1 MLIVKYN
8 IITMVSKTE
17 LTDNYTAIS
26 SIPIVKKTLRCVS
39 RLTKENK
46 ALVSENT
53 MLKKMIDAL
62 FDRQTVSM
70 KSGCCG
76 CCNVNQSLPEVYIKT
91 EKEAVD
97 VDLSQS
103 TSLTGENIV
112 YELSDET
119 TKNVDD
125 VPLTGELVSEV
136 TCVNEIDIKVEE
148 STDEEEEEVEVEE
161 SVEEEEEEVEVEESV
176 EEEEEKVEVEES
188 AEEEEEEVEVE
199 ESAEEEEEVEV
210 EESAEEEE
218 EVEVEESA
226 EEEEEV
232 EVEESADE
240 EEEEVEVEESAD
252 EEEEEEV
259 YEITIKKKAY
269 YTSNETDGP
278 IYAITDDEDIGDQI
292 GEFKNGKATF
302 YKKK

>member
-70 KSGCCG
+70 KPGCCG

-161 SVEEEEEEVEVEESV
+161 SVEEEEEEVEVEES
-176 EEEEEKVEVEES
+176 
-188 AEEEEEEVEVE
+188 AE
-199 ESAEEEEEVEV
+199 
-210 EESAEEEE
+210 
-218 EVEVEESA
+218 
-226 EEEEEV
+226 
-232 EVEESADE
+232 E

-259 YEITIKKKAY
+259 YEITIKNKSY